1 MAGLR
6 SGSAVGGKALRC
18 CWRRTGA
25 LVGLV
30 GLVGHLGSGSALAAK
45 PPCPR
50 APEVKLAASDRAVVY
65 AFGNPLDGGE
75 EIRLCEFRT
84 RRRVRLAFEGG
95 LARIAGRF
103 VALDAT
109 ACNKSDSQEC
119 NGGVLIYDLNRR
131 ARRAIRTIGGNR
143 ASDLVLSRHGDA
155 AWMKTTGRDPIQRI
169 TLARHGEAPITI
181 AESPTLTL
189 GSLAFSPGGYYRTH
203 TYLFW
208 RDGDTAQSVIV
219 R

>member
-1 MAGLR
+1 VAGLG
-6 SGSAVGGKALRC
+6 SGSAVGREALRC
-18 CWRRTGA
+18 VCHQVVA
-25 LVGLV
+25 LVVLGAVV
-30 GLVGHLGSGSALAAK
+30 GLLGSGDALAVK

-65 AFGNPLDGGE
+65 AFGDPLDGGW

-84 RRRVRLAFEGG
+84 RRRVRLSFDGG

-109 ACNKSDSQEC
+109 ACNKSNSQEC
-119 NGGVLIYDLNRR
+119 NGGVLIYDLDRR
-131 ARRAIRTIGGNR
+131 ARRVIRTIGANR

-155 AWMKTTGRDPIQRI
+155 AWIKTTGRDPIQRL
-169 TLARHGEAPITI
+169 TLARRGKAPITV
-181 AESPTLTL
+181 AESPTLTP
-189 GSLAFSPGGYYRTH
+189 GSLALTPGGSYL

-208 RDGDTAQSVIV
+208 RDGDSAQSVIV

>member
-6 SGSAVGGKALRC
+6 SGSAVGRNALRWGC
-18 CWRRTGA
+18 RRTVA

-30 GLVGHLGSGSALAAK
+30 AVVGHLGSGNAVAAK

-50 APEVKLAASDRAVVY
+50 APEIRLAASDRAVVY
-65 AFGNPLDGGE
+65 AFGEPLNW

-84 RRRVRLAFEGG
+84 RRRVRLAYDGG

-109 ACNKSDSQEC
+109 ECNTSDSQEC
-119 NGGVLIYDLNRR
+119 NGGVLIYDLKRR
-131 ARRAIRTIGGNR
+131 ARRAIPTIGGNR
-143 ASDLVLSRHGDA
+143 ASDLVLSRQGDV
-155 AWMKTTGRDPIQRI
+155 AWMKATGRDPIQRI
-169 TLARHGEAPITI
+169 TLVRRGAAPVTV
-181 AESPTLTL
+181 AEGLALTP
-189 GSLAFSPGGYYRTH
+189 GSLALSPGGCCRTP

-208 RDGDTAQSVIV
+208 RDRDIAQSVIL